1 MSMQKYF
8 TGLGLSSK
16 ASDYLDRI
24 DSSL

>member
-1 MSMQKYF
+1 MQKYF
-8 TGLGLSSK
+8 TELWLSSK